1 MLAGMSPGKPQQPS
15 RQGAA
20 AARGDAS
27 RSLRGCTCFRLRR
40 LTRRVT
46 AVYNHALA
54 PTGMRVT
61 QYSLLS
67 NLRRSGPLPL
77 SLLAEALDMD
87 RTTLSRNLKPLTE
100 AGWVAIRG
108 SPDDARVRLVALTT
122 KGEAHLQAAR
132 AHWKRAQEEVS
143 ATIGAEELGQL
154 HDMLDRYVPLFRPA
168 PGNEGD
174 IE

>member
-1 MLAGMSPGKPQQPS
+1 MSPGKPQPS
-15 RQGAA
+15 RQGS
-20 AARGDAS
+20 AS
-27 RSLRGCTCFRLRR
+27 RSDAGAALRGCTCFRLRR

-77 SLLAEALDMD
+77 SVLAESLDMD
-87 RTTLSRNLKPLTE
+87 RTTLSHNLKPLTD
-100 AGWVAIRG
+100 AGWVG
-108 SPDDARVRLVALTT
+108 VTVSSDDARVRLVALTS
-122 KGEAHLQAAR
+122 KGEVHLQAAR
-132 AHWKRAQEEVS
+132 AHWKRAQEEVN
-143 ATIGAEELGQL
+143 ATIGAEELAQL
-154 HDMLDRYVPLFRPA
+154 HEMLDRYVPLFRPA
-168 PGNEGD
+168 PGGEGD